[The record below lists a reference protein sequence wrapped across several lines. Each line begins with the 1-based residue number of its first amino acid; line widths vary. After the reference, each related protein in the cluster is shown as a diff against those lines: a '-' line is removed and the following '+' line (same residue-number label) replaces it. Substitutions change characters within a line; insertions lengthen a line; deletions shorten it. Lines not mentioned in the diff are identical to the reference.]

1 LKNGIFALI
10 DLAEKMIPHLLNT
23 LREPSLLRGD
33 YPYKIKF
40 LHRQG
45 DLSLLKGFGNAPT
58 DQEASFAIEAE
69 KLGFKFIPNTETPR
83 EGLFYKY
90 QLNGSQ
96 SKIDFVLY
104 EGSKSVKLDL
114 KSGKNESFYWND
126 GWFEKDVVYVISY
139 KSKKVERIYI
149 GLGHESYEECDNLA
163 WNTIRETIKNMNKE
177 AKNTKFLKIYNR
189 LANQYSCKQFTPEF
203 TEERFNSVIKFLG

>member
-1 LKNGIFALI
+1 MISDLI
-10 DLAEKMIPHLLNT
+10 NILND
-23 LREPSLLRGD
+23 EPSLLRKH
-33 YPYKIKF
+33 YPDMIKF

-69 KLGFKFIPNTETPR
+69 KVGFKFIPNTETPG

-96 SKIDFVLY
+96 SKIDFVLF
-104 EGSKSVKLDL
+104 EGSKSVKFDL
-114 KSGKNESFYWND
+114 KSGKKETFYWND

-139 KSKKVERIYI
+139 TSKNVEKLYI
-149 GLGHESYEECDNLA
+149 GLGKDSYEECDNLA

-203 TEERFNSVIKFLG
+203 SEKNFQAVIKFLE

>member
-1 LKNGIFALI
+1 MEAVLSNIKA
-10 DLAEKMIPHLLNT
+10 DPT
-23 LREPSLLRGD
+23 LLRGD
-33 YPYKIKF
+33 YPDMIKF

-45 DLSLLKGFGNAPT
+45 DLSLPKGFGNRPT

-69 KLGFKFIPNTETPR
+69 KVGFKFIPNTETPGD
-83 EGLFYKY
+83 GLFYKY

-104 EGSKSVKLDL
+104 EGSKSVKFDL

-139 KSKKVERIYI
+139 KSKKVEKIYI
-149 GLGHESYEECDNLA
+149 GLGHESYEESDNLA
-163 WNTIRETIKNMNKE
+163 WNAIRETIKKMNKQ

-203 TEERFNSVIKFLG
+203 TEERFNSVIKFLE